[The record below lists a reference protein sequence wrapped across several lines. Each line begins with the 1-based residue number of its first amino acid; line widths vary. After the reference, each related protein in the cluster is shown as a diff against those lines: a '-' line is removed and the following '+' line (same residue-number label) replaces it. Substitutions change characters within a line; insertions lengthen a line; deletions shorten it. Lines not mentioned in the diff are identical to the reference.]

1 MKKTLIRVTPIALAA
16 AAFLAGC
23 GSDDDNTTQTTTPPA
38 AQTLASVQNVVVI
51 YAENR
56 SFDNLYGA
64 FPGANGTANIK
75 AADAVQLDRDG
86 TPLATLPRIWGGLTA
101 AGAAVPVT
109 EAMTANLPNAP
120 FAIDD
125 TAGFNTGLNVTTRDL
140 YHRFYENQMQ
150 INGGKNNMFAA
161 WADSG
166 GLVMGHY
173 NTDASKLPLWKI
185 AQQYTLADNF
195 FMGAFG
201 GSFLNHQYLICACAP
216 VYPNANNSVAS
227 KSISTVNADGVS
239 LTVDPATSPAS
250 ALTGVPKFL
259 NSGNL
264 TPDFYA
270 VNTMQ
275 PPYQP
280 SGNKAPATDATLT
293 LADPTVAT
301 TLPPQTET
309 TIGDLLSTAN
319 VSWAWY
325 GGAFGAALSNAQGT
339 TPAAAADGTTI
350 AKANFQYHHQPFNYY
365 KDLAPGTA
373 ARAAH
378 VLDGGINGSEFIK
391 AIDAGKL
398 PQVSFYKPQG
408 NLNEHAGYT
417 DVASGDQHIADV
429 IAHLQKSPQW
439 NNMVVIVTYD
449 ENGGFWDH
457 AAPPKGDRWG
467 PGTRIPALIVSPFA
481 KKGFVDHTQYDTAS
495 ILRFITRRYSLPKLH
510 GLTVRDNALAAN
522 GAAAMGDLTAAL
534 TLSTN

>member
-1 MKKTLIRVTPIALAA
+1 MKTHAWIRFTPIAVAA
-16 AAFLAGC
+16 AAALTAC
-23 GSDDDNTTQTTTPPA
+23 GGDD
-38 AQTLASVQNVVVI
+38 VQPQGLSTVKNVVVI

-56 SFDNLYGA
+56 SFDNLYGN
-64 FPGANGTANIK
+64 FPGANGLQNVTAASAQQK
-75 AADAVQLDRDG
+75 DRNG
-86 TPLATLPRIWGGLTA
+86 QPLATLPKVWGGLTA
-101 AGAAVPVT
+101 KGVTPAVT

-125 TAGFNTGLNVTTRDL
+125 PNGFNTSMSVTTRDL

-150 INGGKNNMFAA
+150 INGGKNDMFAA

-173 NTDASKLPLWKI
+173 TPDATKLPLWKI

-216 VYPNANNSVAS
+216 FYANADKSPAS
-227 KSISTVNADGVS
+227 GSISAVAADGKS
-239 LTVDPATSPAS
+239 LQLASNSPAS
-250 ALTGVPKFL
+250 ALDGIPKFV

-270 VNTMQ
+270 INTMQ

-280 SGNKAPATDATLT
+280 SGNKAASGGDPN
-293 LADPTVAT
+293 LADPSAAT
-301 TLPPQTET
+301 TLPAQTQQN
-309 TIGDLLSTAN
+309 IGDLMTNAG

-325 GGAFGAALSNAQGT
+325 GGAWSQALQAAQSGT
-339 TPAAAADGTTI
+339 ANVIYGPNMTAP
-350 AKANFQYHHQPFNYY
+350 NFQPHHQPFNYY
-365 KDLAPGTA
+365 ANQAPGSTS
-373 ARAAH
+373 RAQH
-378 VLDGGINGSEFIK
+378 LLDGGTDGSEFIK
-391 AIDAGKL
+391 AIDAGTL

-417 DVASGDQHIADV
+417 DVSSGDQHIANV
-429 IAHLQKSPQW
+429 IAHLQASPQW
-439 NNMVVIVTYD
+439 KNMVVVVTYD

-457 AAPPKGDRWG
+457 VSPPKGDRWG
-467 PGTRIPALIVSPFA
+467 PGTRIPALIVSPYA

-495 ILRFITRRYSLPKLH
+495 ILRFITRRFSLPRLA
-510 GLTVRDNALAAN
+510 GLQQRDDALKAN
-522 GAAAMGDLTAAL
+522 GAQPMGDLTNAL
-534 TLSTN
+534 TLSPNL